1 VKPLRVAVIGVGRM
15 GTNHARVLS
24 EMPEVRL
31 CAICDASEESARKIA
46 RRFLAER
53 SCAGIDE
60 LLRSE
65 KPEAAVIA
73 VPTAEH
79 LAVARTCLSQGVHI
93 LVEKPMASSEADC
106 EEMIREARRTGLVL
120 MVGHVERFNPAILKL
135 KEFLDQKYLGD
146 IYCVETS
153 RCGPF
158 PKRLYGSKDGVVID
172 LAVHDLD
179 LIAYLFGPLR
189 QLYANQILTPDQR
202 QDIHARVLLKTK
214 SGIVGTAQFSWISPK
229 RERSITVYGDKGILY
244 GNLIDQ
250 EIWYYENGD
259 VDIDYS
265 DNYYQ
270 NVLMGRVSEG
280 KVIKFPIR
288 KEEPLKS
295 ELAFFCDL
303 IRSGKRF
310 DAGYGRDAVRYSQ
323 SVLRS
328 AREDEIVMFENNR
341 GRAG

>member
-1 VKPLRVAVIGVGRM
+1 MKTLRIAVIGVGRM

-24 EMPEVRL
+24 EMPEVIL
-31 CAICDASEESARKIA
+31 SAICDASEDNATKTA
-46 RRFLAER
+46 RRFFAER
-53 SCAGIDE
+53 SCTSIDE
-60 LLRSE
+60 LLRSG
-65 KPEAAVIA
+65 KPDAAVIA

-79 LAVARTCLSQGVHI
+79 LAVARACLGGGMHI
-93 LVEKPMASSEADC
+93 LVEKPMAPSESDC
-106 EEMIREARRTGLVL
+106 EQMIDQARRAGLVL
-120 MVGHVERFNPAILKL
+120 MVGHVERFNPVILKL

-189 QLYANQILTPDQR
+189 QLYANQILTPDHR
-202 QDIHARVLLKTK
+202 QDIHARVLLKTE

-250 EIWYYENGD
+250 EVWYYENGD
-259 VDIDYS
+259 VEIDFS

-295 ELAFFCDL
+295 ELAFFCDQV
-303 IRSGKRF
+303 RGGKSF
-310 DAGYGRDAVRYSQ
+310 DAAYGREAVRYSQ
-323 SVLRS
+323 AVLRS
-328 AREDEIVMFENNR
+328 AQRDEIVVFEG
-341 GRAG
+341 GRRDKA